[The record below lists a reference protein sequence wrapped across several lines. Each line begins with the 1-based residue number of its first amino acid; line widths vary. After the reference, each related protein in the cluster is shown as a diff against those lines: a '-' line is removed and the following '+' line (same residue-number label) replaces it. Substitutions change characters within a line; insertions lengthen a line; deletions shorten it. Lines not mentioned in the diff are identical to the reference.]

1 MITVFM
7 ILRILELKHTLV
19 KTDNICKN
27 EMEKLVNHTM
37 RTERIYSRI
46 KTSQGLKKLWI
57 GLKKLW
63 IGLKPVDI
71 LWILN
76 AYILINDLTL
86 SNTFFIRMK
95 PDENAVHLPQKVWT
109 SIWTKAKNEVLFWI
123 LHMLKEDILFHA
135 WTLWLR
141 HMVWNEKFY
150 RIGSDS

>member
-19 KTDNICKN
+19 ITDNICKN

-37 RTERIYSRI
+37 RIEHIYSRI
-46 KTSQGLKKLWI
+46 KTSQDF
-57 GLKKLW
+57 KKLW
-63 IGLKPVDI
+63 IGLKPVVI

-76 AYILINDLTL
+76 AYILINDPTL
-86 SNTFFIRMK
+86 SNTFFMRMK
-95 PDENAVHLPQKVWT
+95 PDENAVYLPQKVWT

-141 HMVWNEKFY
+141 HMAWKEMFY
-150 RIGSDS
+150 RIGSDSKNWK

>member
-7 ILRILELKHTLV
+7 ILRILELKHTLL

-37 RTERIYSRI
+37 RIEHIYSRI
-46 KTSQGLKKLWI
+46 KTSQC
-57 GLKKLW
+57 LKKLW

-86 SNTFFIRMK
+86 SNTFFMRMK
-95 PDENAVHLPQKVWT
+95 PDENAVYLPQKVWT

-141 HMVWNEKFY
+141 HMAWKEMFY
-150 RIGSDS
+150 RIGSDSKNWK